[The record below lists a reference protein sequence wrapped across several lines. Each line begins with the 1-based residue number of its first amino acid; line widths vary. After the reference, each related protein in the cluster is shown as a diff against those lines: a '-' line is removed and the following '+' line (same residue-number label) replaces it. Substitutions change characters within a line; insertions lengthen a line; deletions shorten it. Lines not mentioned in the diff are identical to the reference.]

1 MEHNLVPPFL
11 LREAGLKVND
21 IPKIHV
27 KDPDVSH
34 HLIYFD
40 DADLRIPLGLW
51 GVFFYFPSRRPTTKE
66 LQSDDNEVLLLTPN
80 GSWDPHSDVYAHNEE
95 NMTDWQG
102 NISEP
107 AQRPQILLEAV
118 PEDTAMAASLCISSG
133 ETQKLDSLFD
143 ARRVIGSATT
153 SKPLPHAID
162 DDRHLYDI
170 DPALVE
176 STMASTLVERASL
189 GQLCASIGATTAHLV
204 HLMPLSSLT

>member
-34 HLIYFD
+34 HSIYFD

-51 GVFFYFPSRRPTTKE
+51 GVFSYFSSRRPTTKE
-66 LQSDDNEVLLLTPN
+66 LQSDDNEVLLLAPN
-80 GSWDPHSDVYAHNEE
+80 WPWDPHADVYARNEE

-107 AQRPQILLEAV
+107 AQRPRILLEAV
-118 PEDTAMAASLCISSG
+118 PKDTAMTASLLCISSV
-133 ETQKLDSLFD
+133 ETQRLDSLFD

-162 DDRHLYDI
+162 DDRHLHDV

-176 STMASTLVERASL
+176 STMASTLAERASL
-189 GQLCASIGATTAHLV
+189 GQFCASIGATTAHA
-204 HLMPLSSLT
+204 S